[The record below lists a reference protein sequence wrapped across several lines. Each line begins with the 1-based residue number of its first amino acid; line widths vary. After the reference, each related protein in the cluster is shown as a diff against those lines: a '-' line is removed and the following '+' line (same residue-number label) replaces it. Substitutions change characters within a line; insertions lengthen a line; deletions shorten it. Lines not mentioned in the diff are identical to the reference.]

1 MKEKILNTG
10 SILTAFFASLC
21 CIGPIVLA
29 ILGLGGAGIFIGL
42 ETYRPYLII
51 LTFIFL
57 GISFY
62 LAYRKREVVCEDGSC
77 IIQRGSKWSKISLWT
92 ITLFTGIFLTI
103 PYINLRTDTIAADSI
118 NTQLTRATIP
128 VEGMTCTSCNIA
140 VETAVNKLDG
150 IHAVKADFES
160 KSAVVT
166 FDDQYVSL
174 NEIIDAINTLGY
186 QAGKKK
192 RKFKNEKN

>member
-62 LAYRKREVVCEDGSC
+62 LTYRKREIVSEDGSC
-77 IIQRGSKWSKISLWT
+77 IIQRGSKWNKISLWA
-92 ITLFTGIFLTI
+92 ILLFAGIFMAF
-103 PYINLRTDTIAADSI
+103 PYINFGTISIAADSI
-118 NTQLTRATIP
+118 STQL
-128 VEGMTCTSCNIA
+128 GWSM
-140 VETAVNKLDG
+140 
-150 IHAVKADFES
+150 F
-160 KSAVVT
+160 
-166 FDDQYVSL
+166 
-174 NEIIDAINTLGY
+174 
-186 QAGKKK
+186 
-192 RKFKNEKN
+192 

>member
-1 MKEKILNTG
+1 MKEEILNTG

-51 LTFIFL
+51 LTLLFL

-62 LAYRKREVVCEDGSC
+62 LTYRKREVVCEDGSC
-77 IIQRGSKWSKISLWT
+77 IIQRGSKWSKVSLWM
-92 ITLFTGIFLTI
+92 ITLFAVIFMVF
-103 PYINLRTDTIAADSI
+103 PYINLGTDSI
-118 NTQLTRATIP
+118 ASDVTNSQLTKAIIP
-128 VEGMTCTSCNIA
+128 VEGMTCASCNVA

-150 IHAVKADFES
+150 IHSVKADFES
-160 KSAVVT
+160 KSAMVT
-166 FDDQYVSL
+166 YDEQKLSL
-174 NEIIDAINTLGY
+174 KEITDAINTLGY
-186 QAGKKK
+186 KAGNSLP
-192 RKFKNEKN
+192 KN